1 MTVRITAKVAKRFP
15 AALYHFGYRK
25 APLSGNVINGLGEQ
39 HERRARQVF
48 HGSGARELEWSA
60 LETFFGLTMPFGI
73 YLRNALNRWELRKS
87 DGPVA
92 RSRSNVT
99 DPAKMAADL
108 KSLARHAGA
117 GAVGITALTDNA
129 LFQGQQRDY
138 PTAIVVALAQ
148 DYETMKA
155 VTTRKAAMETVTTYR
170 DVSRIVIRLAAHIR
184 SLGWR
189 ARAYGESADL
199 LHIPLAINAG
209 LGQLGKHG
217 SVIGTEFGSNFRLA
231 SVLTDIPLAFDSPV
245 DIGVDDLCLGC
256 RRCTLDCPA
265 DAIGDSKLMVRGE
278 KKWYVDFDKCVMY
291 FVKTLGC
298 GICIEVC
305 PWSRPGRGPTLSATL
320 LQNRASRPTSADQ
333 PKT

>member
-1 MTVRITAKVAKRFP
+1 MAKRFP
-15 AALYHFGYRK
+15 PARYHYGYRTT
-25 APLSGNVINGLGEQ
+25 PLSGNIINGLGESQ
-39 HERRARQVF
+39 KRRARQVF
-48 HGSGARELEWSA
+48 HGSGARQLEWSA
-60 LETFFGLTMPFGI
+60 LESFFGLTMPLGI

-92 RSRSNVT
+92 RSRLAVS
-99 DPAKMAADL
+99 DPAAMAEDL
-108 KSLARHAGA
+108 KSLARRSGA
-117 GAVGITALTDNA
+117 GAVGITALTENA
-129 LFQGQQRDY
+129 LFQGQQADY
-138 PTAIVVALAQ
+138 STAIVVALAQ
-148 DYETMKA
+148 DYETMQA

-170 DVSRIVIRLAAHIR
+170 DISRIVIRLAAHIR

-217 SVIGTEFGSNFRLA
+217 SVIGTAFGSNFRLA
-231 SVLTDIPLAFDSPV
+231 SVLTDIPLALDGPV

-256 RRCTLDCPA
+256 QRCTIDCPA
-265 DAIGDSKLMVRGE
+265 DAISDTKLMVRGE

-305 PWSRPGRGPTLSATL
+305 PWSRPDRGPSLSATL
-320 LQNRASRPTSADQ
+320 LRKRAARSASEGG
-333 PKT
+333 PKV

>member
-1 MTVRITAKVAKRFP
+1 
-15 AALYHFGYRK
+15 
-25 APLSGNVINGLGEQ
+25 
-39 HERRARQVF
+39 
-48 HGSGARELEWSA
+48 
-60 LETFFGLTMPFGI
+60 MPFGI

-129 LFQGQQRDY
+129 LFQGQQRDS
-138 PTAIVVALAQ
+138 PPALVVALAQ

-189 ARAYGESADL
+189 ARA
-199 LHIPLAINAG
+199 
-209 LGQLGKHG
+209 
-217 SVIGTEFGSNFRLA
+217 FG
-231 SVLTDIPLAFDSPV
+231 
-245 DIGVDDLCLGC
+245 
-256 RRCTLDCPA
+256 
-265 DAIGDSKLMVRGE
+265 
-278 KKWYVDFDKCVMY
+278 
-291 FVKTLGC
+291 
-298 GICIEVC
+298 
-305 PWSRPGRGPTLSATL
+305 
-320 LQNRASRPTSADQ
+320 
-333 PKT
+333 